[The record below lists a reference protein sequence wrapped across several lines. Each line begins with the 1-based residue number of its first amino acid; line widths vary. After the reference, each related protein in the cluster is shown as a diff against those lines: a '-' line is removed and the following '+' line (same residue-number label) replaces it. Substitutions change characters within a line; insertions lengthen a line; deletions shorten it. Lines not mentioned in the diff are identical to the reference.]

1 MIIINAVTILDNE
14 QITMTILI
22 HKEEFLKFIIVSDC
36 IVFPV
41 QTVQPIVGL
50 NPVNVFTRIHNIVNQ
65 ITR

>member
-1 MIIINAVTILDNE
+1 MIIVDTVAILNNE
-14 QITMTILI
+14 QVAMIILI

-36 IVFPV
+36 IGFPV

-50 NPVNVFTRIHNIVNQ
+50 NPVNIFARIHNIVNQ

>member
-1 MIIINAVTILDNE
+1 
-14 QITMTILI
+14 MTILI

-36 IVFPV
+36 IGFPV

-50 NPVNVFTRIHNIVNQ
+50 NPVNIFARIHNIVNQ